1 MQSQKKYNNKK
12 RLDLTGKKLKNNEI
26 EKKNNCENHL
36 KLKTILNLVD
46 YSKLKKCNKEN
57 KDEIEKTT

>member
-1 MQSQKKYNNKK
+1 
-12 RLDLTGKKLKNNEI
+12 LW
-26 EKKNNCENHL
+26 NHL

>member
-1 MQSQKKYNNKK
+1 LQGKKKYNNKK

-46 YSKLKKCNKEN
+46 YYK
-57 KDEIEKTT
+57 